1 MSGAPSMSELDLS
14 GSADLAQDIA
24 TEAMPTGGAM
34 LRAARESAGLHI
46 GALAVMLKVPVKKL
60 EALEAD
66 RVDLLPDAVFVRALA
81 ASVCRT
87 LKIDPAPVLARL
99 PVTATPRLKSVESGI
114 NAPFRV
120 PGVDPG
126 SPIRD
131 RLSSPLAMAVMSLL
145 VGALILFFAP
155 PLDRFEQMLGMGQ
168 RDPVAEPGTVS
179 QPTQAPPVEVKPAE
193 ASAAAE
199 VKESVA
205 VGRAPNLAPAPVP
218 HQAPSPAPPPVP
230 APPVAAVATAP
241 SVTEV
246 AGSVVIRARGAS
258 WVEVTDAAGVVQLRK
273 MMSAG
278 EGVGVSG
285 KRPLSVVVGRAD
297 AVDVTVSGKPYPLAN
312 ISRDRVARFEVK

>member
-1 MSGAPSMSELDLS
+1 MSELDIAQ
-14 GSADLAQDIA
+14 GSYGAEALAP
-24 TEAMPTGGAM
+24 EAAPMGGAM

-131 RLSSPLAMAVMSLL
+131 RLTSPLGMAVLTMLI
-145 VGALILFFAP
+145 GALVLFFAP
-155 PLDRFEQMLGMGQ
+155 PWDRIEQMLGVGQ
-168 RDPVAEPGTVS
+168 RSAGGAADMAPQPAQALASADGKQSEFNSVAEVKSSAVPGTVS
-179 QPTQAPPVEVKPAE
+179 SPVSVSAPLPTSVASAGSAPPVLAASP
-193 ASAAAE
+193 ASAA
-199 VKESVA
+199 
-205 VGRAPNLAPAPVP
+205 PT
-218 HQAPSPAPPPVP
+218 
-230 APPVAAVATAP
+230 PVADL
-241 SVTEV
+241 
-246 AGSVVIRARGAS
+246 AGNVVIRARATS

-273 MMSAG
+273 IMNAG

-285 KRPLSVVVGRAD
+285 KRPLSVVLGRAD
-297 AVDVTVSGKPYPLAN
+297 VVDVTVSGKPYPLVN
-312 ISRDRVARFEVK
+312 VSRDKVARFEVK

>member
-1 MSGAPSMSELDLS
+1 MSGTLLMSELYIAQGSDGAEDL
-14 GSADLAQDIA
+14 A
-24 TEAMPTGGAM
+24 TEAAPMGGAM

-99 PVTATPRLKSVESGI
+99 PVTATPKLKSVESGI

-131 RLSSPLAMAVMSLL
+131 RLTSPLGIAVLSMM

-155 PLDRFEQMLGMGQ
+155 PLDRLEQMLGLGQ
-168 RDPVAEPGTVS
+168 RDPVGTPGMVS
-179 QPTQAPPVEVKPAE
+179 QPAQALP
-193 ASAAAE
+193 SAE
-199 VKESVA
+199 VKQADLNSPTEVKQSALPAA
-205 VGRAPNLAPAPVP
+205 VSAPAPTRAASAVLA
-218 HQAPSPAPPPVP
+218 APLPAAPAAAVVP
-230 APPVAAVATAP
+230 APVVADVA
-241 SVTEV
+241 SN
-246 AGSVVIRARGAS
+246 VVIRARAAS

-273 MMSAG
+273 MMNAG

-285 KRPLSVVVGRAD
+285 RRPLSVVLGRAD
-297 AVDVTVSGKPYPLAN
+297 VVDVTVSGKPYPLAN
-312 ISRDRVARFEVK
+312 VSRDKVARFEVK